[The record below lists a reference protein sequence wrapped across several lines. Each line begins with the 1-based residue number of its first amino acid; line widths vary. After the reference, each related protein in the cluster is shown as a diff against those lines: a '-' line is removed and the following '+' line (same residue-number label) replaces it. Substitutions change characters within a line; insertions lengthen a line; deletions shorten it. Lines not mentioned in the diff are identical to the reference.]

1 MATVRETF
9 IKLWNGE
16 EPKFGK
22 VLRALPDQLSYRPHE
37 RSPSAGELAWQLAVE
52 QRVLNEMLDKGE
64 VHWAMQRSPHPAT
77 IDEIIAEWD
86 RQTETLREKIG
97 ALDDAKW
104 NDKVVFFIDGN
115 EGGRGTMDEYLWGFL
130 HDMIH
135 HRGQLTTYIRP
146 MGGKVPGIYGPSAD
160 EMPGA

>member
-1 MATVRETF
+1 MTVREF
-9 IKLWNGE
+9 FVKSWNTE

-22 VLRALPDQLSYRPHE
+22 VLRALPPEPLSYRPHE
-37 RSPSAGELAWQLAVE
+37 RSPSAGELAWQLAEE

-64 VHWAMQRSPHPAT
+64 VRWAMKRRPHPPTVA
-77 IDEIIAEWD
+77 EIVDAWD
-86 RQTETLREKIG
+86 RYTESLRAKL
-97 ALDDAKW
+97 AAVDDAKW
-104 NDKVVFFIDGN
+104 ESSVVFFIDEH
-115 EGGRGTMDEYLWGFL
+115 EGGRGTVGDYLWGFL

-160 EMPGA
+160 EMPG